1 MSTIEKFKELKEK
14 SKRVYEAAIQ
24 VNAKIE
30 SAEESLNR
38 FLPILQE
45 RYGTSDLDELEKVL
59 EKHKAENEKI
69 YLEKSAAVETCEKKV
84 KETSEILREIQ
95 NSMK

>member
-1 MSTIEKFKELKEK
+1 MSTVEKFKELKEK
-14 SKRVYEAAIQ
+14 SKRVYEGAIQ

-38 FLPILQE
+38 FLPVLQE

-59 EKHKAENEKI
+59 EKHKAENEKV
-69 YLEKSAAVETCEKKV
+69 YKEKSDAVEACEKQV
-84 KETSEILREIQ
+84 RETSEILREIQ